1 MTSLFIICQWEGLV
15 GEVDYRVKKRGT
27 SSAVTRS
34 MVLGKLTSLRKMMK
48 SHYSDHSNKRHIRQ
62 KESCN

>member
-27 SSAVTRS
+27 SSAVDLWYS
-34 MVLGKLTSLRKMMK
+34 ENSLL
-48 SHYSDHSNKRHIRQ
+48 
-62 KESCN
+62 